1 MAGPVRSLHAFTL
14 AGLPEVH
21 PGDDLAGHIVAAL
34 ERGDER
40 LAPGDVVVVAQKIV
54 SKAEGRYVELA
65 DVEPGDEAKVWA
77 EKTGKDPRLVQAI
90 LSESN
95 SVLRWRPNLLVVEH
109 VRGWVMAN
117 AGADQS
123 NIIGGDGERVLLLP
137 VDPDASAARLRAAL
151 EARYGGPLGVVVAD
165 SVGRAWR
172 VGTVGLAL
180 GAAGVRT
187 VADIRGQLDRQGR
200 ELKVS
205 IVGIGDEIAAAAN
218 LLIGEAA
225 EGTPVAV
232 LRGLDVMDPRPTGGQ
247 SGGQSGGQTGADLVR
262 PASEDL
268 FR

>member
-1 MAGPVRSLHAFTL
+1 MAYARSMHAFTL
-14 AGLPEVH
+14 AGLPEVRA
-21 PGDDLAGHIVAAL
+21 GDDLAALIAAAL
-34 ERGDER
+34 DAAGET
-40 LAPGDVVVVAQKIV
+40 LQPGDVVVAAQKIV
-54 SKAEGRYVELA
+54 SKAEDRYIELA
-65 DVEPGDEAKVWA
+65 DMEPGDEARAWA
-77 EKTGKDPRLVQAI
+77 EKTGKDPRLVEAI
-90 LSESN
+90 LRESA

-109 VRGWVMAN
+109 KRGWVMAN

-123 NIIGGDGERVLLLP
+123 NIEGREGERVLMLP
-137 VDPDASAARLRAAL
+137 VDPDASAERLRAGL
-151 EARYGGPLGVVVAD
+151 EARYGGPLGVIVAD

-187 VADIRGQLDRQGR
+187 VADIRGELDRQGR

-232 LRGLDVMDPRPTGGQ
+232 VRGLDLMNA
-247 SGGQSGGQTGADLVR
+247 SQTGADLVR

>member
-1 MAGPVRSLHAFTL
+1 MSRSLTAFAL
-14 AGLPEVH
+14 EGIPEVRA
-21 PGDDLAGHIVAAL
+21 GDDVADHVAQAL
-34 ERGDER
+34 ERSGRALE
-40 LAPGDVVVVAQKIV
+40 AGDVVVVAQKIV

-65 DVEPGDEAKVWA
+65 AVTPGDAAHAWA

-90 LSESN
+90 LNESN
-95 SVLRWRPNLLVVEH
+95 AVLRWRPNLLVVEH
-109 VRGWVMAN
+109 KRGWVMAN

-123 NIIGGDGERVLLLP
+123 NIEGKEGERVLMLP
-137 VDPDASAARLRAAL
+137 VDPDASAARIRAGL
-151 EARYGGPLGVVVAD
+151 ENRYGGPVGVIVAD

-187 VADIRGQLDRQGR
+187 VDDIRGQLDRQGR

-205 IVGIGDEIAAAAN
+205 IVGVGDELAAAAN
-218 LLIGEAA
+218 ILIGEAA

-232 LRGLDVMDPRPTGGQ
+232 LRGLAVVGEGQ
-247 SGGQSGGQTGADLVR
+247 SGADLVR
-262 PASEDL
+262 PSSEDL

>member
-1 MAGPVRSLHAFTL
+1 MPRYAQSLAAFTIP
-14 AGLPEVH
+14 GLPEVR
-21 PGDDLAGHIVAAL
+21 PGDDVAAL
-34 ERGDER
+34 IGDA
-40 LAPGDVVVVAQKIV
+40 LDAADIQLKPGDVIVVAQKIV
-54 SKAEGRYVELA
+54 SKAEGRYVDLA
-65 DVEPGDEAKVWA
+65 DVQPGAEAEAWA
-77 EKTGKDPRLVQAI
+77 AKTGKDPRLVEAI
-90 LSESN
+90 LGETT

-109 VRGWVMAN
+109 KRGWVMAN

-123 NIIGGDGERVLLLP
+123 NIEGREGERVLLLP
-137 VDPDASAARLRAAL
+137 VDPDASAARIRAAL
-151 EARYGGPLGVVVAD
+151 EARYGGPYGVLIAD

-180 GAAGVRT
+180 GAAGVQT

-232 LRGLDVMDPRPTGGQ
+232 VSGLKVLSET
-247 SGGQSGGQTGADLVR
+247 QTGADLVR
-262 PASEDL
+262 PSSEDL

>member
-1 MAGPVRSLHAFTL
+1 MPHHPSAFAAFTL
-14 AGLPEVH
+14 ADLPEVR
-21 PGDDLAGHIVAAL
+21 PGDDLAALIEAAL
-34 ERGDER
+34 DAGGEQ
-40 LAPGDVVVVAQKIV
+40 LAAGDVVVVAQKIV

-65 DVEPGDEAKVWA
+65 DVEPGADAAAWA
-77 EKTGKDPRLVQAI
+77 AKTGKDPRLVEAI
-90 LSESN
+90 LRESEK
-95 SVLRWRPNLLVVEH
+95 VLRWRPNLLVVEH

-123 NIIGGDGERVLLLP
+123 NIEGADGERALMLP
-137 VDPDASAARLRAAL
+137 IDPDASAARLKQAL
-151 EARYGGPLGVVVAD
+151 EARYGGPVGVLVAD

-172 VGTVGLAL
+172 VGTVGLCL

-187 VADIRGQLDRQGR
+187 VADIRGEIDRQGR

-205 IVGIGDEIAAAAN
+205 IVGVGDEIAAAAN

-232 LRGLDVMDPRPTGGQ
+232 VRGLDVTDA
-247 SGGQSGGQTGADLVR
+247 GQTGADLVR